1 MSAVS
6 LDHLAFLHVHFVL
19 FWACMVA
26 HCDPVR

>member
-6 LDHLAFLHVHFVL
+6 LGASSILHAHLFL